1 MNKIL
6 LIAIAMIA
14 VHAQANEPTQVVRG
28 KVAEVKFRACMQ
40 ADEFGVYAH
49 TVQKRG
55 GQYIDYISTVD
66 GQDIVGD
73 PTQSSSNLARAV
85 GRYIFLEHGKE
96 RVFDVC
102 MRYPA
107 LFRINL

>member
-6 LIAIAMIA
+6 LIAMMTIAGL
-14 VHAQANEPTQVVRG
+14 AQAEPAQVTRG
-28 KVAEVKFRACMQ
+28 SIAELKFRTCLS
-40 ADEFGVYAH
+40 ADEFGDYAH

-55 GQYIDYISTVD
+55 GQYSDYLNSIH
-66 GQDIVGD
+66 G
-73 PTQSSSNLARAV
+73 SSALATAV

-96 RVFDVC
+96 RVFDAC
-102 MRYPA
+102 MRDPS